1 MRFQL
6 AIPHAIMPISIR
18 DSMKASL
25 CRNSVELVEGKLGLL
40 IMIEQHSWI
49 KDTEDQNGNCNANTI
64 KTNKVSLSLHQL
76 PIPTLKEFDRSVD
89 ASDVDKHD
97 GYYGGV
103 DDEALTLGEFK
114 TSCSQDKNCK
124 QNAKASHA
132 SELEDDTS
140 DHKIGAWLGVFA
152 LVGCP

>member
-6 AIPHAIMPISIR
+6 AIPHAMIPISIR

-25 CRNSVELVEGKLGLL
+25 CRNSVEFVEGKLGLL

-49 KDTEDQNGNCNANTI
+49 KDTKDQNSNCNANTI

-76 PIPTLKEFDRSVD
+76 SIPTLKEFDRSVD

-97 GYYGGV
+97 GYDGGV
-103 DDEALTLGEFK
+103 DDEALALG
-114 TSCSQDKNCK
+114 
-124 QNAKASHA
+124 
-132 SELEDDTS
+132 
-140 DHKIGAWLGVFA
+140 
-152 LVGCP
+152 